1 MYPERLIANSHLSQ
15 NSEQVSALDNSRLGR
30 YRKRKEERECGKE
43 REKENI
49 MSLVYMAES
58 FQ

>member
-1 MYPERLIANSHLSQ
+1 MYPERVIANSHLSQ
-15 NSEQVSALDNSRLGR
+15 NLEKVSALDNSRLGR

-49 MSLVYMAES
+49 MSLVYTAES